1 MSASKGAALA
11 VRGIHKSFGAL
22 VVARDIALELPE
34 GARHALIGP
43 NGAGK
48 TTLINMITGALRP
61 DSGSIVL
68 DGEDITGQPPTR
80 TVPRGLVRTFQITN
94 LFPRLRV
101 WENLALAVASR
112 TSADKNMFRSLPR
125 QSAVLDEVAEL
136 VRRVNLEADVG
147 RRVQELPYGRQRL
160 VELAMALALHP
171 RVLLLDEPAA
181 GVPSMETGQLLEVL
195 QSLPTSMAILMIDHD
210 MDLVF
215 RYAQRITVLVGGAVL
230 TEGTPDQIRA
240 DERVRDVYLGR
251 RHT

>member
-1 MSASKGAALA
+1 MSAEPTAALA
-11 VRGIHKSFGAL
+11 VRGLNKSFGAL
-22 VVARDIALELPE
+22 VVARDIGMELPV

-48 TTLINMITGALRP
+48 TTLVNIITGALKP
-61 DSGSIVL
+61 DSGSIAL
-68 DGEDITGQPPTR
+68 MSEDITALPPMR

-112 TSADKNMFRSLPR
+112 TGADRQLLRALPR

-136 VRRVNLEADVG
+136 ALQVHLAHDIG
-147 RRVQELPYGRQRL
+147 RPVHELPYGRQRL
-160 VELAMALALHP
+160 VELAMGLALRP
-171 RVLLLDEPAA
+171 KVLLLDEPAA

-195 QSLPTSMAILMIDHD
+195 QALPEEMAILMIDHD

-215 RYAQRITVLVGGAVL
+215 RYARRITVLVGGAVL
-230 TEGTPDQIRA
+230 TEGTPDEIRA

-251 RHT
+251 RHG

>member
-1 MSASKGAALA
+1 VSASKGAALA

-136 VRRVNLEADVG
+136 AQRVNLEADVG

-171 RVLLLDEPAA
+171 RVLLL
-181 GVPSMETGQLLEVL
+181 EVL
-195 QSLPTSMAILMIDHD
+195 QSLPASMAILMIDHD